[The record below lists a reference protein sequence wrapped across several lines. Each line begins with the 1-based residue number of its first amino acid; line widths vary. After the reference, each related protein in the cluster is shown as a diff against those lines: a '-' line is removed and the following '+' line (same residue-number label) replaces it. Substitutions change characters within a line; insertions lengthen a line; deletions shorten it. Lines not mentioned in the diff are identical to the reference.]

1 MSRAPD
7 APPSQEEL
15 IARLEALK
23 DKTEALR
30 ERARAHARPSR
41 IAAIA
46 VALKLSPTPA
56 HLKPGTRSWEAQMTL
71 PALQAVIAA
80 RRAERGG
87 VTDPARRGRLDR
99 ELAFLTDQR
108 DELERVAA
116 SNDSAPGVT
125 GVARVEIALR
135 VSLLFGP
142 PLLVAIA
149 VYLATR
155 SVLFAILA
163 LVGALIAAIAVA
175 LKLSPT
181 PALGACRR

>member
-41 IAAIA
+41 IEIALRASLLFGPPLIVAVGVFLATRSVLFAILALVGALIAAIA
-46 VALKLSPTPA
+46 IALKLSPTPA

-71 PALQAVIAA
+71 PALRSVIAS

-87 VTDPARRGRLDR
+87 ITDPERRGRLDR
-99 ELAFLTDQR
+99 EIAFLAAQR

-116 SNDSAPGVT
+116 SNDSAPGA
-125 GVARVEIALR
+125 G
-135 VSLLFGP
+135 
-142 PLLVAIA
+142 
-149 VYLATR
+149 Y
-155 SVLFAILA
+155 
-163 LVGALIAAIAVA
+163 VGF
-175 LKLSPT
+175 KPYD
-181 PALGACRR
+181 GA